1 MTPYAVIRLLNS
13 RFGTSYPTQ
22 MGYNYVRNNLIP
34 ATRLDDGRW
43 FIEPDDAEAWIL
55 KFSTKNNLVP
65 VKQDPS
71 SITKQIGPS
80 YLEQK
85 VRTSKSNPRYGG
97 SYIFRMGPNLALG
110 VRTFTGSTEVLLS
123 QNLKGVRTTLQGYA
137 LGYST
142 VGLTGQSTWGSI

>member
-43 FIEPDDAEAWIL
+43 FIEPDDAETWIL

-65 VKQDPS
+65 VK
-71 SITKQIGPS
+71 
-80 YLEQK
+80 
-85 VRTSKSNPRYGG
+85 
-97 SYIFRMGPNLALG
+97 
-110 VRTFTGSTEVLLS
+110 
-123 QNLKGVRTTLQGYA
+123 
-137 LGYST
+137 
-142 VGLTGQSTWGSI
+142 